1 MIQAFREA
9 EVTVTQFIYMA
20 LYDTYG
26 LRPSEEG
33 FFRPLLEI
41 VSQQTG
47 KSKIFIPNALDTT
60 YKERYFKMTYGVAH
74 IAEFNIPVA
83 GLIYLGTEDY
93 PYGLYDLT
101 AYRNTSAINLDPST
115 LTTVS
120 KGLFHLRQGTNNE
133 AVKYTEYEST
143 QEQKVY
149 ITNEYI

>member
-1 MIQAFREA
+1 MIQVLREGESSVA
-9 EVTVTQFIYMA
+9 VVIYMA
-20 LYDTYG
+20 LYDTYNIQVG
-26 LRPSEEG
+26 SVS
-33 FFRPLLEI
+33 FFTPLLQI
-41 VSQQTG
+41 ASHQTNQT
-47 KSKIFIPNALDTT
+47 KVFIPYALDTT
-60 YKERYFKMTYGVAH
+60 YKERYFKMSFSIIPA
-74 IAEFNIPVA
+74 AEFSVPQA

-101 AYRNTSAINLDPST
+101 AYRNTSAINLDPSA

-120 KGLFHLRQGTNNE
+120 KGLLNLKEEPANA